1 MKSELRWMK
10 YEFKQQQ
17 SRVSA
22 DPEEPEVVQEQ
33 KTSINES
40 VVSANWETLRCNERN
55 INHLKLGRRVDSK

>member
-1 MKSELRWMK
+1 MK

-33 KTSINES
+33 KTSMNES
-40 VVSANWETLRCNERN
+40 VVSANWETS
-55 INHLKLGRRVDSK
+55 IITS